1 MRDQHKKPATTDR
14 VAPVAQV
21 VKQPK
26 VDPKSAA
33 LQAAAAK
40 NGNQAHADKAADA
53 NKHRDGMLHFIGER
67 LAQAQIL
74 QHQELDQVVRNRV
87 WYDEVARGKTGF
99 TLPDPT
105 RWRQCAR
112 LYGQATQALCQGELG
127 RGATLMDQAVEAERT
142 AWHSLPAQVKPDERH
157 KPPEAVAAARMGVGS
172 GAMCGHTT
180 AQGLLDTVRE
190 MEFLTER
197 AEEVPNPQR
206 NRAHGWWGAEVEDE
220 APKKA
225 APAAPV
231 AAEAAHAPKAAA
243 PPRRAGGEGGS
254 CQGSTREGASRK
266 GNASQGHDGRQGPGG
281 RGPTTCGGREG
292 PSRPRR
298 PGDHGAREEEG
309 CGERKDVI
317 GVLPSNRR
325 APPGGGGS
333 ALLRGRRRRR
343 WRQRIQPTG
352 EHRAHRHAAARVM
365 RMYGS
370 GDAVSGRR
378 SARHAAHDR
387 RGHTTRYAVQSSS

>member
-243 PPRRAGGEGGS
+243 PPAA
-254 CQGSTREGASRK
+254 QVAK
-266 GNASQGHDGRQGPGG
+266 AAPAKAA
-281 RGPTTCGGREG
+281 P
-292 PSRPRR
+292 
-298 PGDHGAREEEG
+298 A
-309 CGERKDVI
+309 K
-317 GVLPSNRR
+317 
-325 APPGGGGS
+325 APP
-333 ALLRGRRRRR
+333 AKAT
-343 WRQRIQPTG
+343 PPKAMT
-352 EHRAHRHAAARVM
+352 AAKAPAAA
-365 RMYGS
+365 
-370 GDAVSGRR
+370 APQ
-378 SARHAAHDR
+378 HAEAEKAPHAHDAPAIME
-387 RGHTTRYAVQSSS
+387 HAKKKAAVKGKT